1 MRLPWTRHREA
12 RAERERTEA
21 RLEQVLAQRPLVVK
35 HAEAAE
41 RHVRANHI
49 AEKVYSILDGR
60 R

>member
-21 RLEQVLAQRPLVVK
+21 RLEQVLAQRPR
-35 HAEAAE
+35 AEALGATADH
-41 RHVRANHI
+41 HVRVNNI
-49 AEKVYSILDGR
+49 AEKVHAILGGR